1 MLRCGMI
8 SGVCKTGDP
17 VEETERHNR
26 LEEPKIHLIRTRAKI
41 IVDRVYIFL
50 PQTGLHFSHR
60 HQQAS
65 KSKEEQK

>member
-1 MLRCGMI
+1 MI
-8 SGVCKTGDP
+8 LGVCKTGDP

-26 LEEPKIHLIRTRAKI
+26 LEELNYKNSSNKDRAKI

-50 PQTGLHFSHR
+50 SQTGLHFSHR
-60 HQQAS
+60 QPTKPS